1 MGRKVYEMRRTSVET
16 LFMVIFFSLSAH
28 LGYSHATLVLGNVTV
43 DPNPPVLNDPFRL
56 TVIMTD
62 PILVPI
68 EDAIVK
74 AELTSSVS
82 NDTIAIELIESE
94 VPGIYRGPLTLDN
107 PGAYTL
113 LLRDQTF
120 RQEEATAT
128 LELIIG
134 TGEPIEPIAFVFPP
148 TATTS
153 RTISTWLIWIV
164 GIPTIVA
171 LIVTAVVVFTNQR
184 PEEKQ

>member
-1 MGRKVYEMRRTSVET
+1 MRTISLAT
-16 LFMVIFFSLSAH
+16 LLMVIFFGLAAH
-28 LGYSHATLVLGNVTV
+28 FAYAHATLVLGNVTV
-43 DPNPPVLNDPFRL
+43 DPNPPVLNEQFHL

-68 EDAIVK
+68 EDAILK

-82 NDTIAIELIESE
+82 NDTIAIELFENE
-94 VPGIYRGPLTLDN
+94 VPGIYLGALTLTN
-107 PGAYTL
+107 PGVYSL

-120 RQEEATAT
+120 RQEEASAT
-128 LELIIG
+128 LELTIG

-148 TATTS
+148 TATSS
-153 RTISTWLIWIV
+153 RTITTWLIWLV

-171 LIVTAVVVFTNQR
+171 LIVTAVVVFTNRR

>member
-1 MGRKVYEMRRTSVET
+1 
-16 LFMVIFFSLSAH
+16 MVIFFGLAAQFASA
-28 LGYSHATLVLGNVTV
+28 HATLVLGNVTV
-43 DPNPPVLNDPFRL
+43 DPNPPVLNEQFRL

-68 EDAIVK
+68 EDAILK

-82 NDTIAIELIESE
+82 NDTIAIELFENE
-94 VPGIYRGPLTLDN
+94 VPGIYLGALTLTS
-107 PGAYTL
+107 PGVYSL

-120 RQEEATAT
+120 RQEEASAT
-128 LELIIG
+128 LELTIG

-148 TATTS
+148 TATSS
-153 RTISTWLIWIV
+153 RTISTWLIWLV

-171 LIVTAVVVFTNQR
+171 LIVTAVVVFTNRR

>member
-1 MGRKVYEMRRTSVET
+1 MRTISLAT
-16 LFMVIFFSLSAH
+16 LLMVIFFGLAAQFASA
-28 LGYSHATLVLGNVTV
+28 HATLVLGNVTI
-43 DPNPPVLNDPFRL
+43 DPNPPVLNEKVRL

-68 EDAIVK
+68 EDAILK

-82 NDTIAIELIESE
+82 NDTIAIELFENE
-94 VPGIYRGPLTLDN
+94 VPGIYLGALTFTS
-107 PGAYTL
+107 PGVYSL

-120 RQEEATAT
+120 RQEEASAT
-128 LELIIG
+128 LELTIG
-134 TGEPIEPIAFVFPP
+134 TGEPIEPITFVFPP
-148 TATTS
+148 TATSS
-153 RTISTWLIWIV
+153 RTISTWLIWLV

-171 LIVTAVVVFTNQR
+171 LIVTAVVVFTNRR